1 MREAASQVLLDRAG
15 EADGLRR
22 TLAVS
27 LVAHLAAIVAVI
39 AAPGTLLDTAEEEE
53 PVSMSIRLGGPDG
66 PGEGGLTPL
75 GGRPIQEVIPLMEAR
90 RPQWI
95 QPPAD
100 TAPEVVVPVEDAPR
114 VEPESEVETAPDE
127 ARGRQL
133 TRGPLLQEGNAMS
146 DTGAEGI
153 GVGLS
158 AGGLGGS
165 GSELNLSDFCCP
177 EYLSTM
183 VSLIRERWDSNQE
196 TAGAAVVRFTVRRD
210 GRIDAVGV
218 DRSSGNIALDQS
230 ARRAIL
236 LTRELPPLPSL
247 FTEESLTVRLT
258 FEYRR

>member
-1 MREAASQVLLDRAG
+1 MRKTASQLLSERAG
-15 EADGLRR
+15 KTDGLER

-27 LVAHLAAIVAVI
+27 VVVHLVAVGALLAT
-39 AAPGTLLDTAEEEE
+39 PGTFLDRVDEE
-53 PVSMSIRLGGPDG
+53 PASMSIRLGGPDG
-66 PGEGGLTPL
+66 PGKGGLTPL
-75 GGRPIQEVIPLMEAR
+75 GARPIQQVIPLMELR

-100 TAPEVVVPVEDAPR
+100 TAPEVVIPVEDAPR
-114 VEPESEVETAPDE
+114 VEPESEVETAFDE

-133 TRGPLLQEGNAMS
+133 TRGPQLQEGNAMS
-146 DTGAEGI
+146 DTGVDGI

-165 GSELNLSDFCCP
+165 GSELSLSDFCCP
-177 EYLSTM
+177 EYLATM

-218 DRSSGNIALDQS
+218 DRTSGYIALDQS

>member
-1 MREAASQVLLDRAG
+1 MRKTAPQLVSERAG
-15 EADGLRR
+15 EVDGIRR

-27 LVAHLAAIVAVI
+27 AVAHLVAVG
-39 AAPGTLLDTAEEEE
+39 ALLATPGTFLDRADEDLA
-53 PVSMSIRLGGPDG
+53 SMSIRLGGPDG

-75 GGRPIQEVIPLMEAR
+75 GGRPIQEIIPLMELR
-90 RPQWI
+90 RPQWV

-100 TAPEVVVPVEDAPR
+100 TAPEVVIPVEDAPR

-127 ARGRQL
+127 ARGRRL
-133 TRGPLLQEGNAMS
+133 TRGPQLQEGNAMS
-146 DTGAEGI
+146 DTGTDGI

-165 GSELNLSDFCCP
+165 GSELSLSDFCCP
-177 EYLSTM
+177 EYLATM

-196 TAGAAVVRFTVRRD
+196 TTGAAVIHFTIRPD

-218 DRSSGNIALDQS
+218 DRTSGYVALDQS

-236 LTRELPPLPSL
+236 LTRQLPPLPSA
-247 FTEESLTVRLT
+247 FTEENLIVRLT

>member
-1 MREAASQVLLDRAG
+1 MRKTALQSVSKRAG
-15 EADGLRR
+15 EIDGIGR

-27 LVAHLAAIVAVI
+27 AVVHLVAVGALLAT
-39 AAPGTLLDTAEEEE
+39 PGTFLDRADEDLA
-53 PVSMSIRLGGPDG
+53 SMSIRLGGPDG

-75 GGRPIQEVIPLMEAR
+75 GGRPIQEIIPLAELR

-100 TAPEVVVPVEDAPR
+100 TAPEVMVPVEDAPR

-133 TRGPLLQEGNAMS
+133 TRGPQLQEGNAMS
-146 DTGAEGI
+146 DTGTDGI

-165 GSELNLSDFCCP
+165 GAELSLSDFCCP
-177 EYLSTM
+177 EYLATM

-196 TAGAAVVRFTVRRD
+196 TTGAAVIHFTIRRD
-210 GRIDAVGV
+210 GRIDTVGV
-218 DRSSGNIALDQS
+218 DRTSGYIALDQS

-236 LTRELPPLPSL
+236 LTRQLPPLPSV
-247 FTEESLTVRLT
+247 FTEENLIVRLT

>member
-1 MREAASQVLLDRAG
+1 MREAASQVLSDRVG

-22 TLAVS
+22 TLGLS
-27 LVAHLAAIVAVI
+27 LVAHLAAIAALL
-39 AAPGTLLDTAEEEE
+39 AAPGTLLDNAEEEE

-75 GGRPIQEVIPLMEAR
+75 GGRTIQEVIPLMEAR

-100 TAPEVVVPVEDAPR
+100 TAPEVIVPVEDAPR

-133 TRGPLLQEGNAMS
+133 TRGPQLQEGNAMS

-218 DRSSGNIALDQS
+218 DRSSGYIALDQS

>member
-1 MREAASQVLLDRAG
+1 MRKTDSQLVPERAGEVDDIGRTLVVSAVAHLVAVGVLLATPGTFLDRA
-15 EADGLRR
+15 DQD
-22 TLAVS
+22 LA
-27 LVAHLAAIVAVI
+27 
-39 AAPGTLLDTAEEEE
+39 
-53 PVSMSIRLGGPDG
+53 SMSIRLGGPDG

-75 GGRPIQEVIPLMEAR
+75 GGRPIQEIIPLMELR

-100 TAPEVVVPVEDAPR
+100 TVPEVVVPVEDAPR

-133 TRGPLLQEGNAMS
+133 TRGPQLQEGNAMS
-146 DTGAEGI
+146 DTGTDGI

-165 GSELNLSDFCCP
+165 GSELSLSDFCCP
-177 EYLSTM
+177 EYLATM

-196 TAGAAVVRFTVRRD
+196 TTGAAVIHFTIRRD

-218 DRSSGNIALDQS
+218 DRTSGYIALDQS

-236 LTRELPPLPSL
+236 LTRQLPPLPSV
-247 FTEESLTVRLT
+247 FTEENLIVRLT

>member
-1 MREAASQVLLDRAG
+1 MREAASQVLSERAT
-15 EADGLRR
+15 ESDGLRR

-27 LVAHLAAIVAVI
+27 VGVHLVAVVALLAAPA
-39 AAPGTLLDTAEEEE
+39 TLLDITEDE

-75 GGRPIQEVIPLMEAR
+75 GARPIQQVIPLIEAR

-100 TAPEVVVPVEDAPR
+100 TAPEVMVPVEDAPR
-114 VEPESEVETAPDE
+114 VEPESEVETAPEE

-133 TRGPLLQEGNAMS
+133 TRGPQLRDGNAMS
-146 DTGAEGI
+146 ETGADGI

-165 GSELNLSDFCCP
+165 GAELSLSDFCCP
-177 EYLSTM
+177 EYLATM

-210 GRIDAVGV
+210 GGIDAVSV
-218 DRSSGNIALDQS
+218 DRSSGYIALDQS

-236 LTRELPPLPSL
+236 LTRELPPLPAL
-247 FTEESLTVRLT
+247 FMENSLTVRLT

>member
-133 TRGPLLQEGNAMS
+133 TRGPQLQEGNATS

>member
-1 MREAASQVLLDRAG
+1 MRKTDSQLVPERAG
-15 EADGLRR
+15 EVDDIRR

-27 LVAHLAAIVAVI
+27 AVAHLVAVGVLL
-39 AAPGTLLDTAEEEE
+39 ATPGAFLNRADQDLA
-53 PVSMSIRLGGPDG
+53 SMSIRLGGPDG

-75 GGRPIQEVIPLMEAR
+75 GGRPIQEIIPLMELR

-100 TAPEVVVPVEDAPR
+100 TVPEVVVPVEDAPR

-133 TRGPLLQEGNAMS
+133 TRGPQLQEGNAMS
-146 DTGAEGI
+146 DTGTDGI

-165 GSELNLSDFCCP
+165 GSELSLSDFCCP
-177 EYLSTM
+177 EYLATM

-196 TAGAAVVRFTVRRD
+196 TTGAAVIHFTIRRD

-218 DRSSGNIALDQS
+218 DRTSGYIALDQS

-236 LTRELPPLPSL
+236 LTRQLPPLPSV
-247 FTEESLTVRLT
+247 FTEENLIVRLT

>member
-1 MREAASQVLLDRAG
+1 MRKTDSQLVPERAG
-15 EADGLRR
+15 EVDDIRR

-27 LVAHLAAIVAVI
+27 AVAHLVAVGVLL
-39 AAPGTLLDTAEEEE
+39 ATPGTFLDRADQDLA
-53 PVSMSIRLGGPDG
+53 SMSIRLGGPDG

-75 GGRPIQEVIPLMEAR
+75 GGRPIQEIIPLMELR

-100 TAPEVVVPVEDAPR
+100 TVPEAVVPVEDAPR

-133 TRGPLLQEGNAMS
+133 TRGPQLQEGNAMS
-146 DTGAEGI
+146 DTGTDGI

-165 GSELNLSDFCCP
+165 GSELSLSDFCCP
-177 EYLSTM
+177 EYLATM

-196 TAGAAVVRFTVRRD
+196 TTGAAVIHFTIRRD

-218 DRSSGNIALDQS
+218 DRTSGYIALDQS

-236 LTRELPPLPSL
+236 LTRQLPPLPSV
-247 FTEESLTVRLT
+247 FTEENLIVRLT

>member
-133 TRGPLLQEGNAMS
+133 TRGPQLQDGNAMS

-218 DRSSGNIALDQS
+218 DRSSGYIALDQS

>member
-133 TRGPLLQEGNAMS
+133 TRGPQLQEGNAMS

-165 GSELNLSDFCCP
+165 GCELNLSDFCCP

>member
-1 MREAASQVLLDRAG
+1 MREAASQVLSDRAG
-15 EADGLRR
+15 ETDGLRR

-27 LVAHLAAIVAVI
+27 VGVHVVAVVALL
-39 AAPGTLLDTAEEEE
+39 AAPGALIDRAEDE

-75 GGRPIQEVIPLMEAR
+75 GGRPIQQVIPLMEAR

-100 TAPEVVVPVEDAPR
+100 TAPEVMVPVEDAPR
-114 VEPESEVETAPDE
+114 VEPESEVETAPE
-127 ARGRQL
+127 KARGRQL
-133 TRGPLLQEGNAMS
+133 TRGPQLQEGNAMS
-146 DTGAEGI
+146 ETGADGI

-165 GSELNLSDFCCP
+165 GAELSLSDFCCP
-177 EYLSTM
+177 EYLATM

-210 GRIDAVGV
+210 GGIDAVGV
-218 DRSSGNIALDQS
+218 DRSSGYTALDQS

-236 LTRELPPLPSL
+236 LTRELPPLPAL
-247 FTEESLTVRLT
+247 FTEDSLTVRLT
-258 FEYRR
+258 FEYQR